1 MNELV
6 ILIDGGY
13 LDETLK
19 QDFNRAKIDY
29 RKLPGKMA
37 SMIPDSTILRTYY
50 FHCLPHMDKL
60 PTQEQKDRY
69 SKRQSFYATL
79 GNFPRFEVVTG
90 ILAKRYN
97 EDGSVYYE
105 QKRVDML
112 LGLKA
117 VHFSAK
123 GKIGHIALLAG
134 DSDYVPAI
142 KLAKEDGVDIFLFH
156 GNSYHN
162 ELWQNSD
169 VRIKIDQTF
178 IDSILF

>member
-1 MNELV
+1 MDELV

-19 QDFNRAKIDY
+19 GEFNRVKIDY
-29 RKLPGKMA
+29 RKLPQKIE
-37 SMIPDSTILRTYY
+37 SMIPSSKVLRTYY
-50 FHCLPHMDKL
+50 FHCLPYMDKP
-60 PTQEQKDRY
+60 PTQEQSERY
-69 SKRQSFYATL
+69 SKRQQFYATL

-90 ILAKRYN
+90 ILAKRYDEN
-97 EDGSVYYE
+97 GQIYFE

-142 KLAKEDGVDIFLFH
+142 KLAKEDGVDVFLFH
-156 GNSYHN
+156 GQSYHH

-169 VRIKIDQTF
+169 VRIKIDKAF